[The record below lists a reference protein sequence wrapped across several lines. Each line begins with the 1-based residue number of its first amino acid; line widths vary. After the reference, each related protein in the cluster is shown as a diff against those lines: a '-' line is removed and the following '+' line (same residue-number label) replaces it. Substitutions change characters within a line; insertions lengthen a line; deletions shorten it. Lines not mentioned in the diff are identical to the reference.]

1 MTKCS
6 KFGLSLACTGN
17 ALENCCAISMS
28 SCVYLDMAIKPH
40 SLRCSAEGN
49 GMLSVLSVGA

>member
-17 ALENCCAISMS
+17 ALEKCCAISMS
-28 SCVYLDMAIKPH
+28 SCVYLDMAIKLH
-40 SLRCSAEGN
+40 SAE
-49 GMLSVLSVGA
+49 MQCRRKWDAVCS